1 MQALCQG
8 AQICSRNLDGLVL
21 LGLWI
26 PNTLLLNIHAEL
38 ALGSTVGVAA
48 VVTRARLL
56 AGFDASACHESA
68 LAYGRKARLVNDFAG
83 ISAIRLR
90 ALQCRPM
97 SSFLNPTFIIAIL
110 VAITVHEW
118 AHAYAAYRL
127 GDNTA
132 KYAGRLT
139 LNPLAHLDPL
149 GALMFVVVGFGWAKP
164 VPVDPRNL
172 RNYKWG
178 NTLVA
183 LAGPVSNLIV
193 ATIAMVLLEILGRHT
208 SNSPMS
214 LLSAQGDSTA
224 MTLAIQLLTSSI
236 FVNLGLMAFNLL
248 PIAPLDGSKILEP
261 FIPLHL
267 QDLYDEAMR
276 RGPMILIL
284 LLVAEH
290 FVGIPI
296 ISGWVM
302 GIMEFVLTGFV
313 LITTIIPAS

>member
-1 MQALCQG
+1 
-8 AQICSRNLDGLVL
+8 
-21 LGLWI
+21 
-26 PNTLLLNIHAEL
+26 
-38 ALGSTVGVAA
+38 
-48 VVTRARLL
+48 
-56 AGFDASACHESA
+56 
-68 LAYGRKARLVNDFAG
+68 
-83 ISAIRLR
+83 
-90 ALQCRPM
+90 M